1 MIGSDKPL
9 LFTGACRQDDTLN
22 LKGDETVD
30 QKILFVVDKPLNK
43 KLLQNV
49 FSKHGYLFPLQF
61 TPSVDEGLNI
71 LRREAVKAVFVGEQ
85 VSGRDYFTFIGMIKD
100 LNITVPVILV
110 MEEKSEILVSDAIKR
125 GALDCVMRN
134 TRSLYAYPFVLDRAI
149 ARYELE
155 LERSERERIISES
168 QKLWVAVID
177 GIKDFIFI
185 IDKESRVFR
194 ANQALSDAFGKHPKD
209 VIGRDLGEL
218 FGGET
223 MAMLHAISEDGL
235 PKTEEKNVRD
245 ETYLISSFPFH
256 YDGQSLTIFVMK
268 NISEMRRLKEQ
279 LYHSYK
285 LASLGL
291 LISGIAHEIN
301 NPVAGV
307 ITYTELLKMK
317 VKDEQIRDGL
327 QKILNGAERCKRVIE
342 NLLTFSRQKAPSK
355 NLESLNDVIDRTIE
369 LRIYWLKKYNIEVV
383 RNYGEIPFI
392 LMDSQQMQ
400 MVILNVLLNAEQALV
415 DADIE
420 RGKVTFITSYDEA
433 RQKIVVTISDN
444 GPGIPQEVISKIFD
458 PFFTTKPVGT
468 GTGLGLS
475 IAHGIVSE
483 HEGSIR
489 VDSQKGEGTTFTIE
503 IAYTKKGKP
512 DSILKKE

>member
-1 MIGSDKPL
+1 
-9 LFTGACRQDDTLN
+9 
-22 LKGDETVD
+22 VD

-49 FSKHGYLFPLQF
+49 FTKHGYLSPLQF
-61 TPSVDEGLNI
+61 SNSIEQGLDI
-71 LRREAVKAVFVGEQ
+71 LRMDPVKAIFVGEK
-85 VSGRDYFTFIGMIKD
+85 VSGKDYFTFIEMLKQQS
-100 LNITVPVILV
+100 ITAPVILV
-110 MEEKSEILVSDAIKR
+110 MEEKSGILMSDAIKR
-125 GALDCVMRN
+125 GAMDCVMRN

-155 LERSERERIISES
+155 LERSARERIISES

-177 GIKDFIFI
+177 GIRDDIFI
-185 IDKESRVFR
+185 VDKESRVFR
-194 ANQALSDAFGKHPKD
+194 ANQAFSDAVKTPPKD
-209 VIGRDLGEL
+209 AIGKNLGEL
-218 FGGET
+218 LGRET
-223 MAMLHAISEDGL
+223 LDILRMVSEDGI
-235 PKTEEKNVRD
+235 PKTEEKTIKD

-256 YDGQSLTIFVMK
+256 YDGQSLTIYVMK

-317 VKDEQIRDGL
+317 VKDEQIREGL

-342 NLLTFSRQKAPSK
+342 NLLTFSRQKVPSK

-369 LRIYWLKKYNIEVV
+369 LRIYWLKKQNIEIV
-383 RNYGEIPFI
+383 RRYSEIPFI

-400 MVILNVLLNAEQALV
+400 LVILNVLLNAEQAL
-415 DADIE
+415 AEANIE
-420 RGKVTFITSYDEA
+420 KGKVIFTTSYDQEK
-433 RQKIVVTISDN
+433 QKIVVTISDN
-444 GPGIPQEVISKIFD
+444 GPGIPQEIISRIFD

-475 IAHGIVSE
+475 IAHGVVSE
-483 HEGSIR
+483 HGGAIR
-489 VDSQKGEGTTFTIE
+489 VDSQIGVGTTFTIE
-503 IAYTKKGKP
+503 IAYAKK
-512 DSILKKE
+512 